1 MLRRIASY
9 IKPYR
14 RSFIAAVICI
24 SAEAVFELI
33 IPLIMADIIDIGV
46 KNGDKPFIFIR
57 GAIMIL
63 CALIALLLGIGSAK
77 FSAECGNG
85 LGAELRKEEYRKLQ
99 GFSFS
104 NIDRFRVSSLVTRL
118 TSDITTVQNTVS
130 SGLRPACRAPV
141 MMLTAIIASFLIN
154 AKMAVVFLIA
164 TPLLAVLLYLII
176 RKVRPMYSKLQRA
189 VDNINRIVQENLTA
203 IRVVKAFVR
212 RDVEEEKFR
221 EANEELQKTAEYS
234 FRTASLNMPAMQL
247 VMYAT
252 ILCILG
258 FGGKLI
264 SIGGMEVGELTGFLS
279 YVLQV
284 LNSLMMISNVFLMM
298 TRSLASCKRIVE
310 VIDEKPALDDS
321 RATDAR
327 VCRGS
332 VSFQNVFFK
341 YSDAAEEYVLSDIN
355 LEIAAG
361 ETVGI
366 IGQTGSAKTTLVQLI
381 PRLYEATSGTV
392 SVDGRPVWEYTMRHL
407 RDAIAM
413 VLQNNTLF
421 TGTIRENLKWGKE
434 DADDAEIEEACRL
447 ACADEFIS
455 RLKYGY
461 ETELGQGGVNL
472 SGGQKQRLCIARALL
487 KKPRILILDDSTSA
501 VDTVTEAKLR
511 EGLAKSLPETT
522 KIIIAQRIASVCD
535 ADQIIVMDDGKIS
548 AVGKHEDL
556 MESSEIYRDVYLSQQ
571 EGGNIDG

>member
-1 MLRRIASY
+1 
-9 IKPYR
+9 
-14 RSFIAAVICI
+14 
-24 SAEAVFELI
+24 
-33 IPLIMADIIDIGV
+33 
-46 KNGDKPFIFIR
+46 
-57 GAIMIL
+57 MIL

-392 SVDGRPVWEYTMRHL
+392 SVDGRPVWAPGWTR
-407 RDAIAM
+407 R
-413 VLQNNTLF
+413 
-421 TGTIRENLKWGKE
+421 
-434 DADDAEIEEACRL
+434 
-447 ACADEFIS
+447 
-455 RLKYGY
+455 
-461 ETELGQGGVNL
+461 
-472 SGGQKQRLCIARALL
+472 
-487 KKPRILILDDSTSA
+487 
-501 VDTVTEAKLR
+501 
-511 EGLAKSLPETT
+511 
-522 KIIIAQRIASVCD
+522 
-535 ADQIIVMDDGKIS
+535 
-548 AVGKHEDL
+548 
-556 MESSEIYRDVYLSQQ
+556 
-571 EGGNIDG
+571 

>member
-14 RSFIAAVICI
+14 KSFIAAVVCI

-57 GAIMIL
+57 GGIMII
-63 CALIALLLGIGSAK
+63 CALVALLLGIGSAK

-141 MMLTAIIASFLIN
+141 MMLTAILASFLIN

-176 RKVRPMYSKLQRA
+176 RKVRPMYSKLQKA

-332 VSFQNVFFK
+332 VSFRNVFFK
-341 YSDAAEEYVLSDIN
+341 YSDAAEEYILSDIN

-361 ETVGI
+361 ET
-366 IGQTGSAKTTLVQLI
+366 S
-381 PRLYEATSGTV
+381 RHY
-392 SVDGRPVWEYTMRHL
+392 RPV
-407 RDAIAM
+407 RDPP
-413 VLQNNTLF
+413 
-421 TGTIRENLKWGKE
+421 
-434 DADDAEIEEACRL
+434 
-447 ACADEFIS
+447 
-455 RLKYGY
+455 
-461 ETELGQGGVNL
+461 
-472 SGGQKQRLCIARALL
+472 
-487 KKPRILILDDSTSA
+487 KPRSCS
-501 VDTVTEAKLR
+501 
-511 EGLAKSLPETT
+511 
-522 KIIIAQRIASVCD
+522 
-535 ADQIIVMDDGKIS
+535 
-548 AVGKHEDL
+548 
-556 MESSEIYRDVYLSQQ
+556 
-571 EGGNIDG
+571 